1 MSKIIWKN
9 EYNTDIDIIDMQHKR
24 LLKLINY
31 LSEEGEKDG
40 MTAYIFEELSQY
52 IKQHFK
58 TEEDILKKS
67 NYKEFIAHKNEHK
80 EFTKWLRA
88 VQQSYNIG
96 GISNQSL
103 TKSVEEFLRQWLIN
117 HILISDMAYVSHLK

>member
-1 MSKIIWKN
+1 MSKIIWKDQ
-9 EYNTDIDIIDMQHKR
+9 YNTGIDIIDMQHKR

-58 TEEDILKKS
+58 VEEDILKKS
-67 NYKEFIAHKNEHK
+67 NYKEFAAHKNQHK
-80 EFTKWLRA
+80 EFSQWLRA

-96 GISNQSL
+96 GISNEL
-103 TKSVEEFLRQWLIN
+103 LAKNVEEFLRQWLIN